1 MQLLTIKLSKSFENA
16 FDKYA
21 IFKSTKA
28 LETLHLIEK
37 TYKIEE
43 RLEQIATIK
52 KHTSRKVSY
61 RNSKNIHYFIIE
73 KHAVLFRIT
82 KTELQVLYFVAAK
95 RIKKTL

>member
-16 FDKYA
+16 FEKYT
-21 IFKSTKA
+21 IFKNTKA

-37 TYKIEE
+37 TYKIED
-43 RLEQIATIK
+43 RLEQIALHK
-52 KHTSRKVSY
+52 KHSSRKVSF
-61 RNSKNIHYFIIE
+61 RNSKNTQYFTIE